1 MAGWTTRPP
10 RARPSVPEVDPSVL
24 RGARRELDCCAA
36 MRSYAG
42 ALLALPVTEALRAY
56 TSSAGC
62 YMGEECNPPA
72 LATMVSQGWGKT
84 IVYALRLE
92 VSQWTEGAV
101 MTLLFAGQ
109 PALKSVGHAAGCSIL
124 HSGEYSIG
132 VKLAAD
138 SNNDACSMVL
148 QASRE
153 LSDEELSVLCSASE
167 DVVVCPPPEPP
178 PPPPSPQPPAIPPPA
193 PPPRYPPSPSPPPM
207 PLAPE
212 LALVGDDCY
221 LGVHARWVLEPT
233 GVAGMPWRLQLEF
246 DRWGVGVHVFLVFSR
261 WDDPGHIDISRFP
274 VRLVEVV
281 PHEAMRSP
289 TVGSGPGLFKRPAGK
304 IELVLQ
310 ETPVNS
316 VVLSL
321 YGGARGIAAL
331 YCARPEDPPPPP
343 PKPAPRLP
351 PPAPP
356 PALPKTSHHV
366 DERDAI
372 IAGAADFEGAHEVK
386 KKTHERVTSLI
397 VLGSVVALG
406 LLVGGA
412 VCIVRSWRRLRA
424 RLTQRKVRRRVR
436 AQNDSGLAIV
446 PRGERELEHRV
457 KLLFEDEDGVE
468 VAAHLD
474 LRDVD
479 SIAEL
484 HEQVVQT
491 YESAGVRT
499 DFSDVLALHYK
510 DAAGR
515 MVPVTADTSL
525 ADVAAAGVLRLTR
538 NSKEARRIKTTRQ
551 PLSLREGAAA
561 YERIAN
567 ARGDADE
574 EADAFSAIMESREA
588 GAAGT
593 VAIYN
598 DGQVTSTARPLLPGA
613 RRNGRQRAVLEEEED
628 DDDDDGSSG
637 DEVDLIHRRQQR
649 REAPRR
655 GAKSMNL

>member
-1 MAGWTTRPP
+1 MPAGRHGWLDDTP
-10 RARPSVPEVDPSVL
+10 AALV
-24 RGARRELDCCAA
+24 RRFQKSIQVCCVAPAGLDCCAA

-92 VSQWTEGAV
+92 VSRWTEGAV

-281 PHEAMRSP
+281 PHEAMRSQP
-289 TVGSGPGLFKRPAGK
+289 SEAAPASLSGPRARLSSCCRRRPSTRSSSAS
-304 IELVLQ
+304 
-310 ETPVNS
+310 TA
-316 VVLSL
+316 
-321 YGGARGIAAL
+321 ARAASPP
-331 YCARPEDPPPPP
+331 CTARPRTRRRRRRS
-343 PKPAPRLP
+343 PRRGCRRQRRR
-351 PPAPP
+351 

-613 RRNGRQRAVLEEEED
+613 RRNGRQRAVLEEETTTTTARRATRWILFID
-628 DDDDDGSSG
+628 DNRGG
-637 DEVDLIHRRQQR
+637 RRPGGVR
-649 REAPRR
+649 SR
-655 GAKSMNL
+655 